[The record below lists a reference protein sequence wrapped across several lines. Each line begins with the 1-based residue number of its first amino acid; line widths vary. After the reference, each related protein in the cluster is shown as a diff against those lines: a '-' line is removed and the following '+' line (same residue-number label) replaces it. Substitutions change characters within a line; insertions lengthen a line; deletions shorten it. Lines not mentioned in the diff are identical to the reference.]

1 MSVGKWLTTGRQIHT
16 VMPKGYF
23 KPFTKKQEQKI
34 KDEFLLKPVKRLA
47 DEVGCTYG
55 RIMRFLKKNDLE
67 IPKALIE
74 QRKLDSRKKK
84 GDVPFNKG
92 KKQTDYMTADAIKRT
107 KKTRFKKGNEPHN
120 TNPKGNGA
128 IVTRQDTSG
137 RSYKYIRIKKGVWD
151 LYHRIVWEKV
161 NGKIP
166 DNHLVVFKDDNTEN
180 TTIKNLELITMTEN
194 MYRNSKHNYP
204 KEIIPSLVLNKQLEN
219 KLNTLQNG

>member
-1 MSVGKWLTTGRQIHT
+1 
-16 VMPKGYF
+16 MPKGYF
-23 KPFTKKQEQKI
+23 TPFTETQKQTI
-34 KDEFLLKPVKRLA
+34 KNEYLQKPVKRLA
-47 DEVGCTYG
+47 DELNTTYG

-67 IPKALIE
+67 IPRELIE

-92 KKQTDYMTADAIKRT
+92 KKQTDYMTVDAIKRT
-107 KKTRFKKGNEPHN
+107 KQTRFKKGNEPHN
-120 TNPKGNGA
+120 TNPQGNGA
-128 IVTRQDTSG
+128 IVTRQDASG
-137 RSYKYIRIKKGVWD
+137 RSYKYIRIKKGVWE
-151 LYHRIVWEKV
+151 LYHRIIWENK

-180 TTIKNLELITMTEN
+180 TTIENLELITMTEN

-219 KLNTLQNG
+219 KLNTLKNG